1 MVILHNPY
9 SGGVMTVDVSKVGR
23 LLQQGWVQQG
33 PGENAVAVVPLGQDE
48 VKERE
53 PAPNVAVAGDD
64 VPKGNAT
71 RAVWR
76 DYAEGMGID
85 TDGMTRAEIRAK
97 VEEETKG

>member
-1 MVILHNPY
+1 MVILRNPY

-23 LLQQGWVQQG
+23 LLELGWVYDQP
-33 PGENAVAVVPLGQDE
+33 PGLVDEVVPLGQETVSPVKPPE
-48 VKERE
+48 VTTVEG
-53 PAPNVAVAGDD
+53 A
-64 VPKGNAT
+64 PKGNAS